1 MNDFNGKF
9 SKRFFLFFPALL
21 ALVLCACGKEE
32 NPAAPVSP
40 FSDST
45 WEYTVED
52 ILAYEGSEPATY
64 DSVYG
69 GICYTYPKPYQNRQG
84 TIKYMFDDEERLM
97 CVAWTCAADEE
108 QELYDFYDL
117 IEKDINSQT
126 GETGSSSH
134 AGRVW
139 YRENGNIILSL
150 MITSDLKAMQ
160 YAYLHP
166 DVSSPP
172 KE

>member
-1 MNDFNGKF
+1 MNDFNAKF
-9 SKRFFLFFPALL
+9 SKRFILLFPVLFAF
-21 ALVLCACGKEE
+21 VLCACRKEE
-32 NPAAPVSP
+32 SPAAPVSP

-52 ILAYEGSEPATY
+52 ILAYEGSSPETY

-69 GICYTYPKPYQNRQG
+69 GICYTYPKTYQEHQG
-84 TIKYMFDDEERLM
+84 TIKYMFDDKERLM
-97 CVAWTCAADEE
+97 CIAWACSADEA

-117 IEKDINSQT
+117 IEKDVNSQT
-126 GETGSSSH
+126 GETGSSSNT
-134 AGRVW
+134 GCVW
-139 YRENGNIILSL
+139 YRENGNIVLSL

>member
-1 MNDFNGKF
+1 MNDFNAKF
-9 SKRFFLFFPALL
+9 SKRFILLFPVLF
-21 ALVLCACGKEE
+21 ALVLCACRKEE
-32 NPAAPVSP
+32 SPAAPVSP

-52 ILAYEGSEPATY
+52 ILAYEGSSSETY

-69 GICYTYPKPYQNRQG
+69 GICYTYPKTYQEHQG
-84 TIKYMFDDEERLM
+84 TIKYMFDDKERLM
-97 CVAWTCAADEE
+97 CIAWACSADEA

-117 IEKDINSQT
+117 IEKDVNSQT
-126 GETGSSSH
+126 GETGSSSNT
-134 AGRVW
+134 GCVW

>member
-1 MNDFNGKF
+1 MINSAAKL
-9 SKRFFLFFPALL
+9 SKLFFPVLFALIL
-21 ALVLCACGKEE
+21 CGCQKSESPAL
-32 NPAAPVSP
+32 PASP
-40 FSDST
+40 FSDAA
-45 WEYTVED
+45 WEYTAED
-52 ILAYEGSEPATY
+52 VLAYEGSEPSTY

-69 GICYTYPKPYQNRQG
+69 GICYTYPKTYQERQG
-84 TIKYMFDDEERLM
+84 TIKYMFDDKERLM

-108 QELYDFYDL
+108 QELFDFYDR
-117 IEKDINSQT
+117 IEQSVNSQT

-139 YRENGNIILSL
+139 YKDDGNIILSL
-150 MITSDLKAMQ
+150 MITSDLKALQ